1 MTLYTP
7 CAERDDPRF
16 DEPDHAQDDANGPG
30 PDDGTWAHANWT
42 TRLRPTRSHA
52 ITAYPM
58 REVWLV
64 SAAAPYAKVAHEV
77 DQAVGL
83 VLAECPRGVVLELS
97 VPLTQ
102 TTRDQLDGLA
112 STGRHPGSWPG
123 TPVAVSSKD
132 PDTKDWLQ
140 HHRYGKHLIQCSSM
154 LQGWAE
160 IMNTEPAVSTHLQLV
175 PDARAARATRQFV
188 ARTCMDW
195 RLGARREVAVVIAN
209 ELSTSA
215 VLRGGSRLDVLLA
228 LSGGRLRVAVRSH
241 HPTPPREQ
249 TPSLDKAR
257 GHDLRVVR
265 TLADLTGTLPTRD
278 GGEMVW
284 AILRRR

>member
-1 MTLYTP
+1 
-7 CAERDDPRF
+7 
-16 DEPDHAQDDANGPG
+16 
-30 PDDGTWAHANWT
+30 
-42 TRLRPTRSHA
+42 
-52 ITAYPM
+52 M

-64 SAAAPYAKVAHEV
+64 SVAAPYAEVAHEV
-77 DQAVGL
+77 DHAVGL

-112 STGRHPGSWPG
+112 CTGRHPGSWPAA
-123 TPVAVSSKD
+123 PVAVASKD
-132 PDTKDWLQ
+132 PDTKDRLQ
-140 HHRYGKHLIQCSSM
+140 HHRYGKHLMQCSSM
-154 LQGWAE
+154 LQGWAQ

-175 PDARAARATRQFV
+175 PDGRAARAARRFV

-195 RLGARREVAVVIAN
+195 RLSSRRDAAVVIAS
-209 ELSTSA
+209 ELTTNA
-215 VLRGGSRLDVLLA
+215 VLSAGTRLDVLLA

-249 TPSLDKAR
+249 TPSQDKPR
-257 GHDLRVVR
+257 GHGLRVVR